1 MSADRRPRPADG
13 LIEMLKG
20 KKIILGITGGIAA
33 YKSAEVCRRLKKLGA
48 EVIVVMTQAGT
59 KFITPLTMETLSEN
73 EVVTELFPEKKMVGT
88 RHVSLADWCDLVLIA
103 PATANIIGKIKAGMA
118 DDILSTVVIST
129 KSQVILAPAMNVK
142 MWENPIF
149 QGNISELKKLGYRF
163 IEPGTGDLACGYEGK
178 GRMAEPEQIVQE
190 VIKFLSTKKDLEG
203 KSILVTASR
212 TVEPI
217 DPIRYLSNRST
228 GKMGFAIAQAAFSR
242 GAKVTLI
249 SGPSSLEPPRGI
261 NFISVDNASQMRNQ
275 VKNNFRKADCLIM
288 AAAVSDF
295 APLKTVPDKIKKDQA
310 ELVLKLKKTPD
321 ILKEM
326 GKRKGKKILVGFSL
340 ETENE
345 IENSK
350 SKLKEKDLDLIVV
363 NNPNQSGAGF
373 EVDTN
378 IAVIID
384 KKGKIQR
391 LPLMRKRDLA
401 DKILDKVALL
411 LKKS

>member
-1 MSADRRPRPADG
+1 
-13 LIEMLKG
+13 
-20 KKIILGITGGIAA
+20 
-33 YKSAEVCRRLKKLGA
+33 
-48 EVIVVMTQAGT
+48 
-59 KFITPLTMETLSEN
+59 
-73 EVVTELFPEKKMVGT
+73 
-88 RHVSLADWCDLVLIA
+88 
-103 PATANIIGKIKAGMA
+103 
-118 DDILSTVVIST
+118 
-129 KSQVILAPAMNVK
+129 
-142 MWENPIF
+142 
-149 QGNISELKKLGYRF
+149 
-163 IEPGTGDLACGYEGK
+163 
-178 GRMAEPEQIVQE
+178 
-190 VIKFLSTKKDLEG
+190 
-203 KSILVTASR
+203 
-212 TVEPI
+212 
-217 DPIRYLSNRST
+217 
-228 GKMGFAIAQAAFSR
+228 
-242 GAKVTLI
+242 
-249 SGPSSLEPPRGI
+249 
-261 NFISVDNASQMRNQ
+261 MRNQ

>member
-1 MSADRRPRPADG
+1 M
-13 LIEMLKG
+13 
-20 KKIILGITGGIAA
+20 
-33 YKSAEVCRRLKKLGA
+33 
-48 EVIVVMTQAGT
+48 
-59 KFITPLTMETLSEN
+59 
-73 EVVTELFPEKKMVGT
+73 
-88 RHVSLADWCDLVLIA
+88 
-103 PATANIIGKIKAGMA
+103 
-118 DDILSTVVIST
+118 
-129 KSQVILAPAMNVK
+129 
-142 MWENPIF
+142 
-149 QGNISELKKLGYRF
+149 
-163 IEPGTGDLACGYEGK
+163 
-178 GRMAEPEQIVQE
+178 
-190 VIKFLSTKKDLEG
+190 KKDLDG

-212 TVEPI
+212 TVEPL

-242 GAKVTLI
+242 GARVTLV

-261 NFISVDNASQMRNQ
+261 NFISVENASQMRNQ

-295 APLKTVPDKIKKDQA
+295 TPEKTVPDKIKKDQFQ
-310 ELVLKLKKTPD
+310 LVLKLKKTPD

-326 GKRKGKKILVGFSL
+326 GKRKGKKMLVGFSL

-350 SKLKEKDLDLIVV
+350 SKLKDKNLDLIVV
-363 NNPNQSGAGF
+363 NNPNQAGAGF

-378 IAVIID
+378 IAIIID

-391 LPLMRKRDLA
+391 LPLLSKNDLA

-411 LKKS
+411 LKKSR